1 MGLPSKLIEP
11 AGQTAVRVRRAYRR
25 RLITIA
31 IRALCAVLCAGIVEA
46 APARP
51 QSPPPHS
58 ETASQ
63 ASLERQINS
72 ALAQG
77 KGSLAAEALDK
88 LLEDPQLDSGMLLR
102 TGIAFAQSAMYA
114 EAVRA
119 FSRCARD
126 FPGLFEAHY
135 NLALAELARDHLAE
149 AYAAIDRAPHKSEQ
163 ESIARTYLRG
173 KIEAGM
179 GRLKQAQEDLAAA
192 FEKDPGRENFGLDLG
207 LVCLQAHAYRQ
218 SEKVFAQSSALNP
231 HSNYLQLGLAL
242 AQFLGGRTSQSLE
255 ASKQLVGASPEFS
268 PARLLLGFALYF
280 DGDFPGAL
288 EVARAGLKLPEPD
301 PYLYYLEAA
310 TLFKQHGA
318 EQAQILNDLNVAE
331 RKIPDCALCYVASGK
346 VHEHQNELQ
355 PALAD
360 LEKAVGL
367 APDLSEG
374 WYHLA
379 AVYARL
385 GKAEEAGKAR
395 EHFAAMKANADE
407 REKQMMR
414 GVLLKSLG
422 AQGPGAGP

>member
-1 MGLPSKLIEP
+1 
-11 AGQTAVRVRRAYRR
+11 VRVRRAYRR

-31 IRALCAVLCAGIVEA
+31 IRVLCATLCAGIIEA

-51 QSPPPHS
+51 QGPPPRS

-88 LLEDPQLDSGMLLR
+88 LLEGPQLDSGTLLR

-126 FPGLFEAHY
+126 YPGVFEAHY

-149 AYAAIDRAPHKSEQ
+149 AYAAIDRAPHQSEQ
-163 ESIARTYLRG
+163 ESIARIYLKG

-179 GRLKQAQEDLAAA
+179 GRLEQAQEDLGAA

-231 HSNYLQLGLAL
+231 HSSYLQLGLAL
-242 AQFLGGRTSQSLE
+242 AQFLDGRTSQSLE
-255 ASKQLVGASPEFS
+255 ASKRLVDASPEFS

-280 DGDFPGAL
+280 DGDFAGAL
-288 EVARAGLKLPEPD
+288 EVARAGLELPKPD

-318 EQAQILNDLNVAE
+318 ERAQILNDLNVAE
-331 RKIPDCALCYVASGK
+331 RMIPDCALCYVASGK
-346 VHEHQNELQ
+346 VHEQQNELQ
-355 PALAD
+355 LALAD

-422 AQGPGAGP
+422 AQSPVTPP